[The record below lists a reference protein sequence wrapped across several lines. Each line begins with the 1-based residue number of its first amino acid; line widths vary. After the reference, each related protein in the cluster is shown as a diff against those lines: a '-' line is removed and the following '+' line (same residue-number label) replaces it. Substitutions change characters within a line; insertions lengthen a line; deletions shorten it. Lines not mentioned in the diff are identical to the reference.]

1 MLFYGKLQDQRGCTD
16 HPGTEKNEWIYR
28 KKQVQN
34 LQISAPIRRLSRL
47 RGATV
52 EAVPVSR
59 LIYGHFPHFYSV
71 GQHSV
76 LCMKEAEARGYSRR
90 VQLGALL
97 HDAGEA
103 YLSDVTRP
111 IKPLLP
117 VYLEAEK
124 TLQGMIFDKWIAPA
138 LTEEEMALI
147 REIDDAILHY
157 EFLKMMGHAIY
168 DPAPFLASDPNF
180 DFVMFDEIERAFLQG
195 FEKLI
200 AE

>member
-1 MLFYGKLQDQRGCTD
+1 MSAIMT
-16 HPGTEKNEWIYR
+16 HR
-28 KKQVQN
+28 K
-34 LQISAPIRRLSRL
+34 IMFDPFSPRAEDIHIADIAHSLSLLCR
-47 RGATV
+47 AN
-52 EAVPVSR
+52 
-59 LIYGHFPHFYSV
+59 GHFPHFYSV

-138 LTEEEMALI
+138 LTEEEMELI

-168 DPAPFLASDPNF
+168 DPAPSLASDPNF